1 MIDFELTQSFFNP
14 SSIAIIGASSNEK
27 KTGSRIQR
35 YLVSHGYKGRIFPVN
50 PNRDNIFGLK
60 CYPNLKQINEKID
73 HIFIALD
80 GDKIIEAIND
90 AVSLNVKCAT
100 ILSGGFSE
108 SGSEGLDLE
117 NEILDIANK
126 GNIRVLGPNSIGI
139 INISDSVILS
149 ANAMLELPNLK
160 KGSLSVI
167 SQSGSL
173 IGALLAHGA
182 SRGIGFSKL
191 ISVGNESDLSVGE
204 IGKMLVND
212 INTDTIILF
221 LETLRNSSEVAE
233 MAHLAHKSGKA
244 IITYKLG
251 KSDLGKELAKSHT
264 GAIAGSDEAFN
275 AFIKYNGMS
284 RVEIFETL
292 IEVPNLFKNKVIA
305 KGKRIGIATTTG
317 GGGAMVVESISS
329 SDIEVINPGPSMSSL
344 MKQYNIPYNDNKLV
358 DLTIAGAKPEIVN
371 DVIKE
376 FMENKNCDLVVMVV
390 GSSAK
395 FRPDQAIEPLLKW
408 ANNSK
413 PLVVYVAPDAPEA
426 LQLLNKNGIASFRT
440 PESCAEGIKA
450 YLNNKSPKT
459 IDNNYEQI
467 NFNKIKTILK
477 SVKYKNLTEFEALKV
492 FDIMGIKT
500 VRSKIV
506 SNILKSRELTMEFG
520 FPLVMKILSSQIQ
533 HKTDTGGVELNITS
547 EADLKIR
554 HKKLCKVFDKL
565 EVKNPDRE
573 FLLQK
578 MEIGITEIILGYR
591 VDELVGPI
599 VVIGSGGVLSEIYD
613 DKSVRIAPVD
623 FKEAKKMIN
632 EVKSLVTITGYR
644 GLPRADINILA
655 NAIVDMSQL
664 ASIKAIKE
672 AEINPVLIKEGL
684 EGVVAVDGLI
694 TLY

>member
-1 MIDFELTQSFFNP
+1 MIDFKLTQSFFNP

-50 PNRDNIFGLK
+50 PNRDNIFGLR
-60 CYPNLKQINEKID
+60 CYPNLKKINEKID

-90 AVSLNVKCAT
+90 AVSINVKCAT

-108 SGSEGLDLE
+108 SGSEGLDFE
-117 NEILDIANK
+117 KKILDIANK

-160 KGSLSVI
+160 KGGLSVI

-182 SRGIGFSKL
+182 SREIGFSKL

-204 IGKMLVND
+204 IGKMLVD
-212 INTDTIILF
+212 DVDTDTIILF
-221 LETLRNSSEVAE
+221 LETLRNSNEVAE
-233 MAHLAHKSGKA
+233 MARSAHKAGKA
-244 IITYKLG
+244 VITYKLG

-275 AFIKYNGMS
+275 SFIKYNGMS

-329 SDIEVINPGPSMSSL
+329 SDIEVINPGPSMSKL

-408 ANNSK
+408 AKNSK

-450 YLNNKSPKT
+450 YLNNKSPKI

-547 EADLKIR
+547 EADLKNR

-565 EVKNPDRE
+565 EVENPDRE

-578 MEIGITEIILGYR
+578 METGISEIILGYR

-655 NAIVDMSQL
+655 KAIVDMSQL

-672 AEINPVLIKEGL
+672 AEINPVLIKEGQ